1 MTEPTLDFQSI
12 LSDPEQLLTLETEEL
27 AGYLIVYLN
36 DRVTNGPPPFLN
48 RDVFI
53 NDLLPPG
60 IWDKKTH
67 QIQRALFEAWQ
78 WLENEGLLA
87 PMPEGGPD
95 TRFITKGGTRLK
107 SLESFRLS
115 KRGNCF
121 QRHYSILLSVKKSGR
136 NLSEVNMTQ
145 RSFRLSKKWK
155 WPFEKPFKP
164 YQPSTELI

>member
-67 QIQRALFEAWQ
+67 QMQR
-78 WLENEGLLA
+78 
-87 PMPEGGPD
+87 
-95 TRFITKGGTRLK
+95 
-107 SLESFRLS
+107 
-115 KRGNCF
+115 
-121 QRHYSILLSVKKSGR
+121 
-136 NLSEVNMTQ
+136 
-145 RSFRLSKKWK
+145 
-155 WPFEKPFKP
+155 
-164 YQPSTELI
+164 